1 MIMCTV
7 VVVEDV
13 CGVLTLNTVLLVWKC
28 FYRFCVSTGRVCVI
42 PVLLPAVHKN
52 NLLVYLSHSLEL
64 QS

>member
-13 CGVLTLNTVLLVWKC
+13 CGVLTLNTVLLVWKY
-28 FYRFCVSTGRVCVI
+28 FYRFCVSAGHVCVI
-42 PVLLPAVHKN
+42 PVLLPVHKN